1 MNKVLLIAR
10 WEFITTVTRRAYIF
24 AVIAMPLLYGGMVA
38 LAGLAGRSAS
48 TNAGRVPTAI
58 VDQAHVLDL
67 AAARAEASRRDRDA
81 TPDSLAGF
89 GAALPP
95 TPLVEYGDLEAAL
108 AALRARTVA
117 TVYVLAAD
125 YVVTGDISSY
135 TRDAGMFSQQA
146 DRQRQAQVA
155 DAIRAGLL
163 QPVLASDALARV
175 YAPASRIKRLRLN
188 ASGAPEP
195 VTDPSGLGPFAGAL
209 GVMLILTMAIF
220 FSAGFLVQA
229 TIEDRQSRMIEILF
243 SSVDPLQLVLGKIVG
258 LAGAG
263 LLQVA
268 IYIGLIIVPG
278 ATLLAIFQVSLLKM
292 ALSVVYFAIAYVL
305 FACLMMWTG
314 MIGRTSQES
323 GQMSALWMMAAASPM
338 FFIASIGAAPNG
350 WLSRTLSFV
359 PLTSP
364 VTMLIRIASADV
376 PPADIA
382 ISIAIGVVAIY
393 GALRGAARI
402 FRAAALMYGKRAT
415 LPEIDRWL
423 RVA

>member
-38 LAGLAGRSAS
+38 LAALAGRSAT

-58 VDQAHVLDL
+58 VDKAHVIDL
-67 AAARAEASRRDRDA
+67 AAAGAEASRRDRDA
-81 TPDSLAGF
+81 TPDPLAGP
-89 GAALPP
+89 ANSAPP
-95 TPLVEYGDLEAAL
+95 TPLVAYGDLESAL
-108 AALRARTVA
+108 TALRARTVA
-117 TVYVLAAD
+117 TVYELDAD
-125 YVVTGDISSY
+125 YVTTGGVSVY
-135 TRDAGMFSQQA
+135 TRDAGLFSQQA
-146 DRQRQAQVA
+146 ERQRLVQVA
-155 DAIRAGLL
+155 DAIRVGLL
-163 QPVLASDALARV
+163 QPVLGGDALARA
-175 YAPASRIKRLRLN
+175 YAPAARIKRLRLN
-188 ASGAPEP
+188 ATGTPEP
-195 VTDPSGLGPFAGAL
+195 VTDPSGLGPFAGSL

-243 SSVDPLQLVLGKIVG
+243 SSVDPLELVLGKILG
-258 LAGAG
+258 LGGAG

-278 ATLLAIFQVSLLKM
+278 ATLLAIFQVSMAKL
-292 ALSVVYFAIAYVL
+292 ALSFVYFVIAYLL

-323 GQMSALWMMAAASPM
+323 GQMSAMWVLAAASPM

-350 WLSRTLSFV
+350 WLARGLSFV

-364 VTMLIRIASADV
+364 VTMLIRIASSDV
-376 PPADIA
+376 PAADIV
-382 ISIAIGVVAIY
+382 ISIGIGALSIY

-402 FRAAALMYGKRAT
+402 FRAAALMYGKRPT
-415 LPEIDRWL
+415 LPEIVRWL
-423 RVA
+423 RAA